1 MAWSLLI
8 GAGLLEVV
16 WALALERSAGFTRLW
31 PSLIGITSAAASF
44 TMLALALTRLPLGTA
59 YTVWVGL
66 GAVGVVLVGIVLL
79 GESASATRLL
89 CLGLIVTGVIGL
101 KLT

>member
-44 TMLALALTRLPLGTA
+44 TMLALALKQLPLGTA

>member
-1 MAWSLLI
+1 MAWTLLI

-44 TMLALALTRLPLGTA
+44 TMLALALKQLPLGTA